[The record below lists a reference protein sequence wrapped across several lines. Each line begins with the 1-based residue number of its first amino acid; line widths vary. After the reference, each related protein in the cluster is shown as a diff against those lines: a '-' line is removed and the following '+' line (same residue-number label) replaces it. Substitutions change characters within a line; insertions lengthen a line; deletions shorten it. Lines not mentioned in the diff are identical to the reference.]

1 MKNLAKLA
9 LFFSVSFVIAFLCSA
24 LLHFLALWIDAAR
37 IVAEAGEQSANLI
50 TALARALPAAI
61 YITILLAL
69 SYTARRKMPIPL
81 SIIAIIAFSAIFTF
95 GFSLGI
101 RQIEGLNF
109 ALESGASIRGRPGL
123 ILSRQNNAMVLLKES
138 RDALGPRVVSL
149 PGQQLF
155 YQETPRGPNNTVLA
169 LPVLP
174 FRDEM
179 PWFINSMLIDFTLTS
194 RKFDEAFK
202 AGIIPFA
209 IYAGALIFLLASLR
223 FLLEASS
230 WPLAN
235 LFLGAIAFRGILALG
250 TFLNTNEI
258 NTLLVSFTGKRLPSS
273 LITPLA
279 FSALGILVIL
289 YTLLVHL
296 ARGKGAE
303 ND

>member
-9 LFFSVSFVIAFLCSA
+9 LFFSISFIIVFLCSA
-24 LLHFLALWIDAAR
+24 VLYFLGLWVDAVRMVSLDA
-37 IVAEAGEQSANLI
+37 EQSANLI
-50 TALARALPAAI
+50 TSLSRALPIAL
-61 YITILLAL
+61 YISILLTL

-81 SIIAIIAFSAIFTF
+81 SIITIIVFSALFSI

-109 ALESGASIRGRPGL
+109 TLESGASVRGRPGL

-138 RDALGPRVVSL
+138 GNALGPRVVSL
-149 PGQQLF
+149 PGRPLY
-155 YQETPRGPNNTVLA
+155 YQEVPMGPNNTVLA
-169 LPVLP
+169 LPALP
-174 FRDEM
+174 FNDKT
-179 PWFINSMLIDFTLTS
+179 PWIIQSMLIDFTLTS
-194 RKFDEAFK
+194 REFDARFK
-202 AGIIPFA
+202 EGIIPFA

-235 LFLGAIAFRGILALG
+235 LFLGALAFRGILALD
-250 TFLNTNEI
+250 TFLNAKEI
-258 NTLLVSFTGKRLPSS
+258 KTLLVSFIGNKLPPSF
-273 LITPLA
+273 ITPLA
-279 FSALGILVIL
+279 FCALGLLVIL

-303 ND
+303 NG